1 MKDVEYLDLDDLL
14 GLVRT
19 LGVGPVRDLGLL
31 DSAAARPRSS
41 AFGEDLYPTI
51 TLKAAALLH
60 SLANNHALVDGN
72 KRLAWLATAVF
83 LDINGSAPVL
93 EDDEAFDLVWE
104 IAGTSIDVEGIA
116 RSLRTTTRVAGSYR
130 PDLSYTR

>member
-31 DSAAARPRSS
+31 DSVAARPRSS
-41 AFGEDLYPTI
+41 AFGEDAYPTI

-60 SLANNHALVDGN
+60 SLANSHALVDGN

-83 LDINGSAPVL
+83 LDINGSPPVL
-93 EDDEAFDLVWE
+93 EDDEAFELVWE
-104 IAGTSIDVEGIA
+104 IGGTSIDVEGIA
-116 RSLRTTTRVAGSYR
+116 RRLCTTT
-130 PDLSYTR
+130 